1 MADNYNSM
9 QANLGLIPGAGPQV
23 QVKSPAQA
31 AAELS
36 QQASMQMQ
44 QAQQMMPVV
53 RSNTASFSFGQQ
65 FQQQFQSAQA
75 QSSMNPYAAGML
87 GSFTQ
92 PSVLPSPLMM
102 TPASTG
108 NFRPPMPFGSGAG
121 GSPMSPMAVMP
132 MFQTP
137 FTPQLPTPSFRTPW
151 EQEIQ
156 QRELRADQLY
166 SMTSQAPRFGGM
178 AAGYGMGAMAGAAM
192 GGRFGAVG
200 RGAGAVLGG
209 LLAHYS
215 GFAEGMG
222 AAGMAPFRPGREAHE
237 MGLSAQRMSQ
247 DWVVGGPNLH
257 ELGRGLSRGASM
269 ALGGGI
275 QRMAESQSFKAETG
289 GMFNRHDLMQIM
301 QKSGQAGMMDMD
313 QGIDRIQKQLRDVSR
328 TVKRFME
335 LTNDPD
341 VSSVIKRMGQ
351 MHTLGMSVPEIEQA
365 ASSMRAFSRAAGTTV
380 SGLYQQ
386 GLPGAMTYQGLGLS
400 GGAGLQYG
408 MYSAAAARQAVASGT
423 FSNAE
428 LSMFGGVQGIAQRNM
443 QAQGAFMSMPMFG
456 ASISSYGAGGWGM
469 NAGALAR
476 MGGGGAGPQGMV
488 MGAVS
493 NMNAAVGAGGIG
505 ALAMMPLQQKQIMDQ
520 AARTMTPYEQTA
532 MRFSMAADT
541 GKFLGLK
548 GAGGF
553 AAGARML
560 YGDEVASQMM
570 TEAANP
576 AYWRAQKA
584 MIQRERDDIAR
595 SQRQDI
601 MDATPGAFSRMAM
614 ATGVAVRDA
623 ASPIINPITGAVEAA
638 GRGWKS
644 YVTNPLQEF
653 SDMASGITTYDQ
665 TDAILG
671 ADRSSKA
678 GRKSF
683 RARQAFRAKYG
694 KETRSAG
701 GLGMTGRQG
710 YDAFMRTAYG
720 DEAGDVSG
728 LGLDAA
734 RTLAGFAL
742 PVLGIADAA
751 LGFAGVDTGEA
762 VRAGLGSAYLAYAG
776 MAGGEHKTA
785 IQAVKDRDRRLAG
798 TFQGAA
804 RRTMQSS
811 TDVYAG
817 LEKSLGLKGGQ
828 GLDSMIAAGQ
838 ALARAAEGK
847 SGILDATTG
856 RISDETIRSSLAAG
870 IANATGKSQAAV
882 EASLQGM
889 TEEQLRGLTETTL
902 AAGQRLTTAAGKNV
916 FRLSEERAAGG
927 VGRST
932 IVAVRD
938 QIAGIKNQMGDIEK
952 GWGIGAGDVRD
963 ELRKLVANRS
973 PSEIMSAISGKSGK
987 TNQAWNA
994 RIREEVQ
1001 AELGPKATKAQVEA
1015 VVAQR
1020 IDDMQN
1026 LDMSKDLQT
1035 KVTRMVE
1042 RGDAGLAE
1050 LETYISN
1057 VGALQGAEYA
1067 ASAFSGMSKA
1077 TGLKIESEADL
1088 RALSSGDI
1096 QKLGK
1101 DSRYANLAGM
1111 LSKRKKATGGA
1122 ATQLQADIYEELAN
1136 IGSEMTSESNVAATG
1151 EKARALTTS
1160 EKKLSEVADQ
1170 MSAAFKYFTEDA
1182 TKAFKDGAVAFN
1194 EAMQSGK
1201 LQSGTPG

>member
-9 QANLGLIPGAGPQV
+9 QANLGLIPGVGPQV

-44 QAQQMMPVV
+44 SAMQMNPVA
-53 RSNTASFSFGQQ
+53 RGSAASFTFGQQ
-65 FQQQFQSAQA
+65 YQQQFQAAQA
-75 QSSMNPYAAGML
+75 QSSMSPYAAGMM
-87 GSFTQ
+87 GSFVQ
-92 PSVLPSPLMM
+92 PSALPSPLMM

-108 NFRPPMPFGSGAG
+108 VFRPPMPYGSGAG
-121 GSPMSPMAVMP
+121 GSPMSPMPVMP

-137 FTPQLPTPSFRTPW
+137 FTPQMPTPNFRTPW

-166 SMTSQAPRFGGM
+166 SMVSQAPRFGGQ
-178 AAGYGMGAMAGAAM
+178 AAGYGMGALAGAAL
-192 GGRFGAVG
+192 GSRFGAVG

-209 LLAHYS
+209 ILSHYS

-222 AAGMAPFRPGREAHE
+222 SMAMAPFRPGREAHE
-237 MGLSAQRMSQ
+237 MGLSVQRMSQ

-257 ELGRGLSRGASM
+257 ELGRGLSRDASM
-269 ALGGGI
+269 YVGQGI
-275 QRMAESQSFKAETG
+275 QRLAESQSFKSETG
-289 GMFNRHDLMQIM
+289 GKFNRHDLTQIM
-301 QKSGQAGMMDMD
+301 QKSGQAGLMDFD
-313 QGIDRIQKQLRDVSR
+313 QGVDRIQEQLRRVSR
-328 TVKRFME
+328 TVSRFME

-341 VSSVIKRMGQ
+341 VTSVIKRMGQ
-351 MHTLGMSVPEIEQA
+351 MHTFGLSVPEIEGA

-380 SGLYQQ
+380 GGLYQQ

-408 MYSAAAARQAVASGT
+408 MYSAASARQAVASGT

-428 LSMFGGVQGIAQRNM
+428 LAMFGGVQGVAQRNM

-469 NAGALAR
+469 NAGALAGVA
-476 MGGGGAGPQGMV
+476 GGGRGPQGMV

-505 ALAMMPLQQKQIMDQ
+505 ALAMMPLQQRQIQDQ

-532 MRFSMAADT
+532 MRFSMASDT

-560 YGDEVASQMM
+560 YGDEVATQMM

-576 AYWRAQKA
+576 AYWRAQKR
-584 MIQRERDDIAR
+584 MIQQERDDMAR
-595 SQRQDI
+595 SQRQEI
-601 MDATPGAFSRMAM
+601 MDAAPGVFSKMSTA
-614 ATGVAVRDA
+614 AGVAVRSF
-623 ASPIINPITGAVEAA
+623 ASPVVNEITGAAEAA
-638 GRGWKS
+638 GRGWRS
-644 YVTNPLQEF
+644 FVTNPLQEF
-653 SDMASGITTYDQ
+653 RDMAAGVTTYDRP
-665 TDAILG
+665 DAILG
-671 ADRSSKA
+671 ADRSTKA

-683 RARQAFRAKYG
+683 RARQAFRAKHG
-694 KETRSAG
+694 RETQSSG
-701 GLGMTGRQG
+701 GLSMSGRQG

-720 DEAGDVSG
+720 DEGGDISG
-728 LGLDAA
+728 LGLDTASF
-734 RTLAGFAL
+734 LAGFAV
-742 PVLGIADAA
+742 PALGIADAA

-762 VRAGLGSAYLAYAG
+762 MRAGLGSAYLAYAG
-776 MAGGEHKTA
+776 MAGGEHRSA
-785 IQAVKDRDRRLAG
+785 IKVIQDRDRRLAG

-804 RRTMQSS
+804 KRTMQSS
-811 TDVYAG
+811 TAVYAG

-838 ALARAAEGK
+838 ALARAAESK
-847 SGILDATTG
+847 SGIIDATTG
-856 RISDETIRSSLAAG
+856 RISDDTIKSSLAAG
-870 IANATGKSQAAV
+870 IATATGRSQAAV

-889 TEEQLRGLTETTL
+889 SAEQLQSLNETTL
-902 AAGQRLTTAAGKNV
+902 MAGQRLTTAVGKDV
-916 FRLSEERAAGG
+916 FRLSEERAAGN

-932 IVAVRD
+932 VVAVRD
-938 QIAGIKNQMGDIEK
+938 QIAGIKTQMGSIEK
-952 GWGIGAGDVRD
+952 GWGIGAGDARD

-973 PSEIMSAISGKSGK
+973 PAEIMAAISGKSGK
-987 TNQAWNA
+987 MNNAWAA
-994 RIREEVQ
+994 RIRQEVQ

-1015 VVAQR
+1015 VVAQQVE
-1020 IDDMQN
+1020 DMSQ
-1026 LDMSKDLQT
+1026 LDMSKDLQKKLT
-1035 KVTRMVE
+1035 GMVD
-1042 RGDAGLAE
+1042 RGDAGIKE
-1050 LETYISN
+1050 LQDYIGN

-1088 RALSSGDI
+1088 RTLSSGDL
-1096 QKLGK
+1096 KTLGK
-1101 DSRYANLAGM
+1101 DSRYSRLAGM
-1111 LSKRKKATGGA
+1111 LSKRKTATGAA
-1122 ATQLQADIYEELAN
+1122 ATNLQTDIYEELAN
-1136 IGSEMTSESNVAATG
+1136 IGSDITSESNVSATG
-1151 EKARALTTS
+1151 EKARGLTTS
-1160 EKKLSEVADQ
+1160 EKKMSEVADQ
-1170 MSAAFKYFTEDA
+1170 MASAFKYFTEDA
-1182 TKAFKDGAVAFN
+1182 AKSFRDGAVAFN
-1194 EAMQSGK
+1194 EAMQSGSLK
-1201 LQSGTPG
+1201 AGQG